1 MTPELK
7 YLVWS
12 AVLTFVLVLISASGA
27 QLQVGLETLAGNR
40 EDLPK
45 IKGWAGRAQR
55 AHLNMLENMILF
67 AILVLVAQA
76 AGVRNGMTLLG
87 AQLFFW
93 GRVAHAVL
101 YIAGIPW
108 ARTAAPAHA
117 APNSRPPVVEAFDVV
132 EVVDAGVDRLHV
144 GELGVDVVEVPR
156 HGARHAVADAFLDRD
171 GAEAVREAVA
181 DGRAHAGRGGYSRDQ
196 DRIDA
201 A

>member
-1 MTPELK
+1 MTPELT

-12 AVLTFVLVLISASGA
+12 AVLTFVLVLIAVSGA
-27 QLQVGLETLAGNR
+27 QLQVGLEQLAGNR

-45 IKGWAGRAQR
+45 MTGWAGRAER
-55 AHLNMLENMILF
+55 AHRNMLENLILF

-108 ARTAAPAHA
+108 ARTAAWGV
-117 APNSRPPVVEAFDVV
+117 SVVGLILIAWQLI
-132 EVVDAGVDRLHV
+132 G
-144 GELGVDVVEVPR
+144 
-156 HGARHAVADAFLDRD
+156 
-171 GAEAVREAVA
+171 
-181 DGRAHAGRGGYSRDQ
+181 
-196 DRIDA
+196 
-201 A
+201 